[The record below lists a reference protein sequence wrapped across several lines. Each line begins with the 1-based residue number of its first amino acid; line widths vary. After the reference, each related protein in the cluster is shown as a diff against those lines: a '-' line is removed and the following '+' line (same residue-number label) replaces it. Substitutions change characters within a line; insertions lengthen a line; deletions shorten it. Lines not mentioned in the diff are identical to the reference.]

1 MNNNINQQIEE
12 TLDSLSDIQKVGAP
26 ANLHIKIL
34 NRINQ
39 PKKEVYLFR
48 HPQWM
53 IAALVIG
60 IICNV
65 GFAISYHKTSS
76 IDTGSETTNVSSF
89 VSQFKLGTNS
99 IY

>member
-1 MNNNINQQIEE
+1 MNNNINQLTEE
-12 TLDSLSDIQKVGAP
+12 TLDSFAGIQKVPPP
-26 ANLHIKIL
+26 ADLHFKIL
-34 NRINQ
+34 NRINNQ
-39 PKKEVYLFR
+39 KKEVYLFR

-76 IDTGSETTNVSSF
+76 SDTGTETTNVSSF
-89 VSQFKLGTNS
+89 VSQFKLGTNT